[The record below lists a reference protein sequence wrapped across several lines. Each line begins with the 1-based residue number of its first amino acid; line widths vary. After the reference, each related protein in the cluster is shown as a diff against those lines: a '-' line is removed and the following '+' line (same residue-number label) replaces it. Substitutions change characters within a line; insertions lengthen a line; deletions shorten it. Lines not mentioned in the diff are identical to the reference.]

1 MNNQTFPKFSS
12 YVCTGD
18 CISWSAEGFDF
29 VATVEHD
36 ADTDCDMSDCYTSED
51 VERWTNDEWW
61 FGGVVVS
68 VWRNG
73 HLIEEH
79 AASLWG
85 IECNFG
91 KDNDYL
97 SEVAQDLQAEAL
109 KNAQARTL
117 EIVKA
122 LTE

>member
-1 MNNQTFPKFSS
+1 MTQETFPKFDS
-12 YVCTGD
+12 YVCPND
-18 CISWSAEGFDF
+18 SIAWSAEGFDF
-29 VATVEHD
+29 VAIVEHD
-36 ADTDCDMSDCYTSED
+36 SDTDCDMCDCYTPED
-51 VERWTNDEWW
+51 VERWKNDEWW

-73 HLIEEH
+73 HLIEDH

-91 KDNDYL
+91 EDNDYL
-97 SEVAQDLQAEAL
+97 SEVAQQLQAEAL
-109 KNAQARTL
+109 QVAKTRAL

>member
-1 MNNQTFPKFSS
+1 MNNVNFPKFDS
-12 YVCTGD
+12 YVCESD
-18 CISWSAEGFDF
+18 SIAWSVEGFDF
-29 VATVEHD
+29 VATLEHD
-36 ADTDCDMSDCYTSED
+36 TDSRPDDFECYTPED
-51 VERWTNDEWW
+51 VQRWKDGEWW
-61 FGGVVVS
+61 FGGVVIS
-68 VWRNG
+68 VWRNN

-91 KDNDYL
+91 EDNDYL

-109 KNAQARTL
+109 QVAKTRAL